1 MAQLQSIRP
10 LLVPCALI
18 GLYVI
23 VVTFGKDFDN
33 YWPVKPGSASWRFG
47 ALGFF
52 IGTGAIP
59 VLGLALMTV
68 AAAVGEFRGVSR
80 LAGVL
85 GILLGL
91 AVVAGLVVFLVDSRP
106 ILAGSGQNAPLVSGA
121 VRRTAIHGLLS
132 GPAYLLL
139 GLAGLRAARA
149 MAPKAMDSKSGLVSA
164 GAP

>member
-1 MAQLQSIRP
+1 MAQFQTIRP
-10 LLVPCALI
+10 LLIPCALI
-18 GLYVI
+18 GLYAI
-23 VVTFGKDFDN
+23 AVTFGKDFDN
-33 YWPVKPGSASWRFG
+33 YWPLNPGSASWRFG

-59 VLGLALMTV
+59 VLGLALMAI

-80 LAGVL
+80 VVGVL

-106 ILAGSGQNAPLVSGA
+106 ILAGSGQNTPMVSGA
-121 VRRTAIHGLLS
+121 VRRTVFHGLLS

-139 GLAGLRAARA
+139 GLAGFRAARA
-149 MAPKAMDSKSGLVSA
+149 MAPKAVDSKSGLISA